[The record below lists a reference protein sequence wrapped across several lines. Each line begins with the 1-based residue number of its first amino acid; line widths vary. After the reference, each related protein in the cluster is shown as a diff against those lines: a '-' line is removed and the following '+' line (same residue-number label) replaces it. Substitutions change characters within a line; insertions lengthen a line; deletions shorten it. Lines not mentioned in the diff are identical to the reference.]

1 MEKLVNEYLIFMHNI
16 KQVSENTFKSYS
28 RDMEKFILYLNARGI
43 YDFKNVD
50 MQMLQEYITY
60 QKNMGYAA
68 STITRSFIAIKSFY
82 GFLCHI
88 DYMDHNPAGT
98 MKLPRPEGRPNAVLK
113 KDEMEKLLKPPVVVT
128 LKGLRDRAMLLLL
141 YYTKISILELV
152 KLKVSAIDF
161 SEQRLCCEQGGVKR
175 SYLLN
180 DETSMALHAY
190 LDFRQ
195 IEEGADDWLFSNRYG
210 EALSRQGFWKAIK
223 NYAKEAGIEKEITLY
238 SIKQGEL

>member
-1 MEKLVNEYLIFMHNI
+1 MEKLVNEYLIFMHNT

-28 RDMEKFILYLNARGI
+28 RDLEKFVLYLNAREI

-50 MQMLQEYITY
+50 MEMLKEYISY

-82 GFLCHI
+82 SFLCHVE
-88 DYMDHNPAGT
+88 YMDYNPAET

-113 KDEMEKLLKPPVVVT
+113 KDEMEKLLKTPVV
-128 LKGLRDRAMLLLL
+128 LSSKGLRDRAMLLLL
-141 YYTKISILELV
+141 YYTKISILDLV

-161 SEQRLCCEQGGVKR
+161 SEQRLCCEHGNVKR
-175 SYLLN
+175 SYLIN
-180 DETSMALHAY
+180 DETREALHNY
-190 LDFRQ
+190 LDFRE
-195 IEEGADDWLFSNRYG
+195 IEEGADEWLFPNRYG
-210 EALSRQGFWKAIK
+210 DAMSRQGFWKAIK
-223 NYAKEAGIEKEITLY
+223 NYAKDVGIEKEITLY